1 MPDQPHETDH
11 RHEAGGAAG
20 DIDCQAALND
30 LYTFLDGELTDARRS
45 LIAHHL
51 DDCNPCLE
59 IYDFEAELRM
69 VIQRRC
75 QEEVPETLRL
85 RVEAQ
90 LRGFVSGPSDPGPT
104 PAGSG

>member
-1 MPDQPHETDH
+1 MPDHPTDH
-11 RHEAGGAAG
+11 QHEQPTDA
-20 DIDCQAALND
+20 DCQAALNE

-69 VIQRRC
+69 VIQKRC

-90 LRGFVSGPSDPGPT
+90 LRSFTTGPDGPGAVPG
-104 PAGSG
+104 AAS

>member
-1 MPDQPHETDH
+1 MADHHPD
-11 RHEAGGAAG
+11 HEAS
-20 DIDCQAALND
+20 DVDCQAALTE
-30 LYTFLDGELTDARRS
+30 LSTYLDGELTEARRS

-75 QEEVPETLRL
+75 QDEVPETLRL

-90 LRGFVSGPSDPGPT
+90 LRQTFVQGPDQPGTGPV
-104 PAGSG
+104 

>member
-1 MPDQPHETDH
+1 MADH
-11 RHEAGGAAG
+11 QH
-20 DIDCQAALND
+20 DDNDVDCQAALTE
-30 LYTFLDGELTDARRS
+30 LYTFLDGELTESRRS

-69 VIQRRC
+69 VIQKRC
-75 QEEVPETLRL
+75 QEEVPESLRL

-90 LRGFVSGPSDPGPT
+90 LRGFVGGTADPGSDARGPV
-104 PAGSG
+104 

>member
-1 MPDQPHETDH
+1 MSDHPDHETSDV
-11 RHEAGGAAG
+11 
-20 DIDCQAALND
+20 DCQAALTE
-30 LYTFLDGELTDARRS
+30 LSTYLDGELTEARRS

-69 VIQRRC
+69 VIQKRC
-75 QEEVPETLRL
+75 QDAVPDTLRL

-90 LRGFVSGPSDPGPT
+90 LRGFATDPGDAGLAGPSGPI
-104 PAGSG
+104 

>member
-1 MPDQPHETDH
+1 MADH
-11 RHEAGGAAG
+11 RDHDAT
-20 DIDCQAALND
+20 DVDCQAALTE
-30 LYTFLDGELTDARRS
+30 LSTYLDGELTEARRS

-59 IYDFEAELRM
+59 IYDFEAELRL

-75 QEEVPETLRL
+75 QDEVPETLRV

-90 LRGFVSGPSDPGPT
+90 LRGFLVQGPDQPGTGPI
-104 PAGSG
+104 

>member
-1 MPDQPHETDH
+1 MPDSHPDH
-11 RHEAGGAAG
+11 DVRKV
-20 DIDCQAALND
+20 DCQAALTE
-30 LYTFLDGELTDARRS
+30 LSTYLDGELTEARRS

-59 IYDFEAELRM
+59 IYDFEAELRL

-75 QEEVPETLRL
+75 QDAVPDTLRL

-90 LRGFVSGPSDPGPT
+90 LRGFSVEAPPGEPGP
-104 PAGSG
+104 PAAG

>member
-1 MPDQPHETDH
+1 MADHHPDHD
-11 RHEAGGAAG
+11 AA
-20 DIDCQAALND
+20 DVDCQAALTE
-30 LYTFLDGELTDARRS
+30 LSTYLDGELTDARRS

-75 QEEVPETLRL
+75 QDEVPETLRL

-90 LRGFVSGPSDPGPT
+90 LRGFLVQGPEQPGTGPI
-104 PAGSG
+104 

>member
-1 MPDQPHETDH
+1 MVEPHSEHEPTDV
-11 RHEAGGAAG
+11 
-20 DIDCQAALND
+20 DCQAALTE
-30 LYTFLDGELTDARRS
+30 LYTFLDGELTDDRRS

-59 IYDFEAELRM
+59 IYDFEAEIRM

-75 QEEVPETLRL
+75 QDEVPDSLRV

-90 LRGFVSGPSDPGPT
+90 LRGFVRGQADPGALGGAT
-104 PAGSG
+104 GSLPGDPL